1 MGFTESDDHV
11 RARMS
16 DVITYVVL
24 AGGAGARLGLDKATV
39 RLGGVSLLERLVGSL
54 PIAPMVI
61 GPEVG
66 GGPVAAIEVACS
78 GVTSTW
84 IGLLAVDMPFAAPVI
99 AHLAAMIEPTSMDGL
114 VPLDKA
120 DRMQWLSG
128 LYRTESLRGALRDM
142 GETRNQSMR
151 TLMSTLV
158 LEPIALPDELA
169 GLLMD
174 IDTPRDLALAQVFAA
189 ALQGRQTGDATRRAY
204 RVDF

>member
-1 MGFTESDDHV
+1 
-11 RARMS
+11 
-16 DVITYVVL
+16 
-24 AGGAGARLGLDKATV
+24 
-39 RLGGVSLLERLVGSL
+39 
-54 PIAPMVI
+54 
-61 GPEVG
+61 
-66 GGPVAAIEVACS
+66 
-78 GVTSTW
+78 
-84 IGLLAVDMPFAAPVI
+84 
-99 AHLAAMIEPTSMDGL
+99 
-114 VPLDKA
+114 
-120 DRMQWLSG
+120 
-128 LYRTESLRGALRDM
+128 M